1 MEKQKLFPYH
11 AQKPKPVYPLHILY
25 LCFFVTESV
34 HVRLL
39 GASISLA
46 FPLVRQAV
54 LRHLV
59 WKYMNRIPWFVQM
72 TRPSSMLKVLLF
84 YRPFIPGKRMLLL
97 MYLTRHQQGE

>member
-46 FPLVRQAV
+46 FPLVRQAD

-59 WKYMNRIPWFVQM
+59 WKYMN
-72 TRPSSMLKVLLF
+72 
-84 YRPFIPGKRMLLL
+84 
-97 MYLTRHQQGE
+97 